1 LLGWKDELQDTA
13 TQMKDKVEGDRSSDS
28 KGPQVKS
35 ISQIKHVEELK
46 SYRDVKGP
54 ASVKKMSDVKKK

>member
-1 LLGWKDELQDTA
+1 
-13 TQMKDKVEGDRSSDS
+13 MKDKVEGDRGSDS
-28 KGPQVKS
+28 KGMQVKS

-54 ASVKKMSDVKKK
+54 AAEKKLSDVKKK